1 MTYFFTRN
9 VPIGRSSTQNL
20 QTPDF
25 VERHR
30 THSCLHFQTP
40 KTLDSTKDA
49 TVGIENILEY
59 PRFCGKIFHQPQI
72 SSRDDDDHRWG

>member
-1 MTYFFTRN
+1 M
-9 VPIGRSSTQNL
+9 Q
-20 QTPDF
+20 Q
-25 VERHR
+25 
-30 THSCLHFQTP
+30 SCLHLKFLIHSSIVDLP
-40 KTLDSTKDA
+40 KDA